1 MRYRRDVALKDG
13 SACLL
18 RSAEASDARECFDVF
33 QVAHAETDYLLSYP
47 DENSLDEGRFA
58 DELAGRAESPRC
70 VEVCAVVGDKI
81 VGTASVDPI
90 GRRFKNRHRCELGI
104 SILCAYWGRGVGR
117 ALMEAC
123 LECAR
128 QMGYGQA
135 ELEVVADN
143 ASAIGL
149 YRSLG
154 FVGFGRNPLA
164 FRSRTSGWQEVVLMR
179 LEL

>member
-1 MRYRRDVALKDG
+1 MREGVARGRGGRGTEDGRPSDG

-18 RSAEASDARECFDVF
+18 RSAEASDACECCDVF
-33 QVAHAETDYLLSYP
+33 QVTHAETDYLLSYP
-47 DENSLDEGRFA
+47 DENSLDEGKFA
-58 DELAGRAESPRC
+58 DELAGRAESLRC
-70 VEVCAVVGDKI
+70 VEICAVVGGKI

-104 SILCAYWGRGVGR
+104 SIPGKGGWGQRHCR

-149 YRSLG
+149 YWSLG
-154 FVGFGRNPLA
+154 FVG
-164 FRSRTSGWQEVVLMR
+164 V
-179 LEL
+179 

>member
-1 MRYRRDVALKDG
+1 MPWFG
-13 SACLL
+13 
-18 RSAEASDARECFDVF
+18 
-33 QVAHAETDYLLSYP
+33 
-47 DENSLDEGRFA
+47 G
-58 DELAGRAESPRC
+58 
-70 VEVCAVVGDKI
+70 KI

-104 SILCAYWGRGVGR
+104 SILRAYWGRGIGR

-143 ASAIGL
+143 ASTIGL

-154 FVGFGRNPLA
+154 FVEFGRNPLA

>member
-1 MRYRRDVALKDG
+1 
-13 SACLL
+13 
-18 RSAEASDARECFDVF
+18 
-33 QVAHAETDYLLSYP
+33 
-47 DENSLDEGRFA
+47 
-58 DELAGRAESPRC
+58 
-70 VEVCAVVGDKI
+70 
-81 VGTASVDPI
+81 
-90 GRRFKNRHRCELGI
+90 
-104 SILCAYWGRGVGR
+104 
-117 ALMEAC
+117 MEAC

>member
-1 MRYRRDVALKDG
+1 MRYQRSIVLKDG
-13 SACLL
+13 NACLL
-18 RSAEASDARECFDVF
+18 RNAEGTDACECFDVF
-33 QVAHAETDYLLSYP
+33 QTTHAQTDFLLTYP
-47 DENSLDEGRFA
+47 DENSFDEEEFA
-58 DELAGRAESPRC
+58 SELTGRAENPRA
-70 VEVCAVVGDKI
+70 VEVCAVVDGRV
-81 VGTASVDPI
+81 VGTASVDPV
-90 GRRFKNRHRCELGI
+90 GRRCKNRHRCELGI
-104 SILCAYWGRGVGR
+104 SVLREYWGRGIGR

-128 QMGYGQA
+128 QADYAQA

-154 FVGFGRNPLA
+154 FVEYGRNPLA
-164 FRSRTSGWQEVVLMR
+164 FRSRISGWQELVLMR

>member
-1 MRYRRDVALKDG
+1 MRYRRDVVLKDG
-13 SACLL
+13 NACLL
-18 RSAEASDARECFDVF
+18 RSAEASDACECFDVF
-33 QVAHAETDYLLSYP
+33 QVTHAETDYLLSYP

-70 VEVCAVVGDKI
+70 VEVCAVVDGKI

-104 SILCAYWGRGVGR
+104 SILCAYWGRGIGR

-128 QMGYGQA
+128 QMGYVQA

-149 YRSLG
+149 YRILG
-154 FVGFGRNPLA
+154 FVEFGRNPLA

>member
-1 MRYRRDVALKDG
+1 MRLAANAHDCARG
-13 SACLL
+13 L
-18 RSAEASDARECFDVF
+18 REEGEGHEV
-33 QVAHAETDYLLSYP
+33 P
-47 DENSLDEGRFA
+47 EGRR
-58 DELAGRAESPRC
+58 LQGRQRVPAQE
-70 VEVCAVVGDKI
+70 
-81 VGTASVDPI
+81 
-90 GRRFKNRHRCELGI
+90 RRGI
-104 SILCAYWGRGVGR
+104 GR

-123 LECAR
+123 LECAK
-128 QMGYGQA
+128 QMGYVQA

-154 FVGFGRNPLA
+154 FVEFGRNPLA

>member
-1 MRYRRDVALKDG
+1 MPTQERR
-13 SACLL
+13 
-18 RSAEASDARECFDVF
+18 
-33 QVAHAETDYLLSYP
+33 
-47 DENSLDEGRFA
+47 
-58 DELAGRAESPRC
+58 
-70 VEVCAVVGDKI
+70 
-81 VGTASVDPI
+81 
-90 GRRFKNRHRCELGI
+90 GI
-104 SILCAYWGRGVGR
+104 GR

-128 QMGYGQA
+128 QMGYVQA

-154 FVGFGRNPLA
+154 FVEFGRNLLA
-164 FRSRTSGWQEVVLMR
+164 FRSRTSGWQELVLMR